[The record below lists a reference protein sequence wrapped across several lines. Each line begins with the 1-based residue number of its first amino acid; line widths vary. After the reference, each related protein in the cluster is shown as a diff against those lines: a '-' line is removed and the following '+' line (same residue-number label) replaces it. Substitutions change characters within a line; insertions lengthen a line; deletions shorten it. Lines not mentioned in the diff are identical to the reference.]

1 MFKRAC
7 SRRLETQ
14 LNTLQKDGPAA
25 WATMPE
31 EELFTPAGFSSQ
43 QAEATAS
50 TSYSYW
56 GSTFR
61 AFFKNKLAVA
71 LLAALAAVVVFAF
84 VQPLLPGQADPNLCA
99 VDPATGIQYRNIAPG
114 QQGFLWG
121 SNSIGQDLWARIWA
135 GARTSLTIAFFVAV
149 IEAAVGIT
157 AGVLW
162 GYVRGLDFVFTELYN
177 IFDNIP
183 TAIVLILISY
193 VATPS
198 IWTMILGMSIKGWIE
213 MARFIRNQILII
225 RDRDYNI
232 ASRCIG
238 TPTLRIVLRNLLP
251 YLVSVIMLR
260 MALTIPEAIGNEVF
274 ITYIGLGLSVETP
287 SLGNLVNDGR
297 KVMMQAGLRYQLLYP
312 TLILS
317 FVTIAFYLIGNAFS
331 DAADPKNHLQL
342 GGYPMTQDP
351 ILSVRGLQIRFGLRG
366 RTLHA
371 IRDIDLDLY
380 RGEVLALV
388 GESGSGKS
396 VFTKSFMGL
405 LDANGSIT
413 GGSIDYYP
421 TPGCA
426 PLHLAA
432 LKTEKEWLTVRGRE
446 IAMVMQDP
454 MTSLNPLKT
463 IGEQI
468 AEAVTLHQG
477 LKGAAAREKTL
488 EYLRDVGISDP
499 ALRYKQYP
507 HEFSGGMRQR
517 VVIAIA
523 LACNPKILLC
533 DEPTTALDVTIQ
545 AQILQLL
552 RQMREKYHLTIV
564 LITHDLGVV
573 ANLADRVAVMYAG
586 DIVEIGTAD
595 EIYYDPRHPYTW
607 ALLSSMPQ
615 MGVKGE
621 DLFSIPG
628 TPPNLFAEIHGDA
641 FAPRNPQALKI
652 DFVKRPPYFAV
663 SPTHKARTW
672 LLDPRAPHIEPP
684 AAVKKLQKEG
694 L

>member
-7 SRRLETQ
+7 SRRLEAQ

-25 WATMPE
+25 WAALPE

-312 TLILS
+312 DLKLCHHRLLPDRQRLLGRRRPQEPSAIRRIPHDPRPHPLG
-317 FVTIAFYLIGNAFS
+317 ARL
-331 DAADPKNHLQL
+331 ADP
-342 GGYPMTQDP
+342 
-351 ILSVRGLQIRFGLRG
+351 VRAARAHPARHPGHRPRPLPGRGAGPCGRKRLRQK
-366 RTLHA
+366 RVHQK
-371 IRDIDLDLY
+371 LY
-380 RGEVLALV
+380 
-388 GESGSGKS
+388 GS
-396 VFTKSFMGL
+396 F
-405 LDANGSIT
+405 
-413 GGSIDYYP
+413 
-421 TPGCA
+421 
-426 PLHLAA
+426 
-432 LKTEKEWLTVRGRE
+432 GRE
-446 IAMVMQDP
+446 RQHHRRQHRLLP
-454 MTSLNPLKT
+454 HP
-463 IGEQI
+463 
-468 AEAVTLHQG
+468 
-477 LKGAAAREKTL
+477 R
-488 EYLRDVGISDP
+488 LR
-499 ALRYKQYP
+499 
-507 HEFSGGMRQR
+507 
-517 VVIAIA
+517 
-523 LACNPKILLC
+523 
-533 DEPTTALDVTIQ
+533 
-545 AQILQLL
+545 
-552 RQMREKYHLTIV
+552 
-564 LITHDLGVV
+564 
-573 ANLADRVAVMYAG
+573 
-586 DIVEIGTAD
+586 
-595 EIYYDPRHPYTW
+595 
-607 ALLSSMPQ
+607 
-615 MGVKGE
+615 
-621 DLFSIPG
+621 
-628 TPPNLFAEIHGDA
+628 
-641 FAPRNPQALKI
+641 
-652 DFVKRPPYFAV
+652 
-663 SPTHKARTW
+663 
-672 LLDPRAPHIEPP
+672 P
-684 AAVKKLQKEG
+684 AAPCGAQD
-694 L
+694 